1 MLDKILHKLH
11 LVRES
16 EHRKAVDSLTAA
28 YRTARDQSNHDSE
41 LAAALVDEAQNQGK
55 IIDDLSD
62 ENARLRKQIEGEDKL
77 RDEIADLNNL
87 LRERGLKIEDYKS
100 TVEDVRNTLRS
111 LLLR

>member
-1 MLDKILHKLH
+1 MLDRILGKLH

-16 EHRKAVDSLTAA
+16 DYKKAIDSLTAA
-28 YRTARDQSNHDSE
+28 YRTAKEQSNHDSE

-55 IIDDLSD
+55 IIDELSD
-62 ENARLRKQIEGEDKL
+62 ENAKLRKQIEGEDKL
-77 RDEIADLNNL
+77 RDEIADLNNQ
-87 LRERGLKIEDYKS
+87 LRDFGLKIADYKS